1 MMKKNNRPIG
11 IFDSGIG
18 GLTVAKEVIKEL
30 PHEDI
35 VYFGDTARL
44 PYGNKSPRTVIKF
57 SVENTKFLLKF
68 GVKLV
73 IVACNTSSSIAI
85 PTLRRRFRVP
95 ILGVIKP
102 AVKKAV
108 QITDVG
114 RIGIIGTRTT
124 IESKAYQ
131 REIKRLDPYL
141 KSFAQ
146 ACPLFVPLAEEGW
159 VDEEVTLKVA
169 KMYLAPL
176 LEKNID
182 ALVLGCTHYPILT
195 KVIRKAMG
203 KSIKF
208 IDSAERTA
216 QDAKRI
222 LVANSLCAQR
232 KSRKGKCRF
241 YVSDE
246 PAVFKKVGKWFLGRT
261 VSARV
266 QKV

>member
-1 MMKKNNRPIG
+1 MKKNNRPIG

-18 GLTVAKEVIKEL
+18 GLTVVKEVIREL

-44 PYGNKSPRTVIKF
+44 PYGNKSPRTVIRF

-68 GVKLV
+68 GVKLI
-73 IVACNTSSSIAI
+73 IVACNTSSSIVI
-85 PTLRRRFRVP
+85 PTLRRRFAVP
-95 ILGVIKP
+95 ILGVIRP

-108 QITDVG
+108 QITKTG

-124 IESKAYQ
+124 IASKAYQ

-159 VDEEVTLKVA
+159 VDDQVTFKIA
-169 KMYLAPL
+169 KRYLQPMVK
-176 LEKNID
+176 KNID
-182 ALVLGCTHYPILT
+182 TLILGCTHYPILS
-195 KVIRKAMG
+195 KVISAAVG
-203 KSIKF
+203 KNISF
-208 IDSAERTA
+208 VDSAERTA
-216 QDAKRI
+216 QEAKRI
-222 LVANSLCAQR
+222 LVANNLCSQR
-232 KSRKGKCRF
+232 DSRKGRCRF

-246 PAVFKKVGKWFLGRT
+246 PRVFIKVGKWFLGKQ
-261 VSARV
+261 VAARV